1 MWVFTS
7 TASSDATGI
16 ASVCPS
22 RSTHDIAAVDGYRA
36 TAATSAA
43 ADACRPAAAVRG
55 NGAAVYAD
63 GANAATAD
71 ACMITTRDV
80 GNNGSARTSV
90 LGIDV
95 QGFATRDVNA
105 VVSCKGFAVA

>member
-1 MWVFTS
+1 MGFHKHCLVRCHGHRLCLS
-7 TASSDATGI
+7 LSKH
-16 ASVCPS
+16 
-22 RSTHDIAAVDGYRA
+22 HDIAAVDGYRA